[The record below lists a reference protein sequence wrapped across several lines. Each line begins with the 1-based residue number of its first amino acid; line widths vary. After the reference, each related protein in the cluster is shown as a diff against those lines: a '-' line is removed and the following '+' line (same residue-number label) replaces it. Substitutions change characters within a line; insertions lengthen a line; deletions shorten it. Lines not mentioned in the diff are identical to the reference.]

1 MFAIRRLYDLQQLD
15 IEADSAERSLDDVRR
30 RLTDESALAAARRRI
45 EELEGRLAVLE
56 EVRRGQER
64 KVEETRQGLERIES
78 RLYGGVI
85 TNPREL
91 EAADLERS
99 HFQDQQAEQE
109 DNLLTT
115 MVEIEETQ
123 SALKATSE
131 ELARTESARETERPA
146 LEAEESL
153 LAQRLEELRR
163 ARTDALPQFG
173 AQLLA
178 VYERLRGDRNGYAV
192 ARVERGMCQGCRI
205 ALPSA
210 EVQRVRSAQ
219 ELIQCSS
226 CQRILF
232 TA

>member
-1 MFAIRRLYDLQQLD
+1 MFAIKRLYDLQQLD
-15 IEADSAERSLDDVRR
+15 LEADSTHRSLGDIRR
-30 RLTDESALAAARRRI
+30 RLADDSVLVTARRRI
-45 EELEGRLAVLE
+45 EELEARLAVLE
-56 EVRRGQER
+56 PVRRRQDRE
-64 KVEETRQGLERIES
+64 VEETQRRLEGIES

-91 EAADLERS
+91 EAADQERS
-99 HFQDQQAEQE
+99 YLRNRQTEQE
-109 DNLLTT
+109 DDLLST
-115 MVEIEETQ
+115 MVEIDETQ
-123 SALKATSE
+123 SALDVTSE
-131 ELARTESARETERPA
+131 ELSRAETAQEIEHPA

-163 ARTDALPQFG
+163 DRNDALPQFDSHM
-173 AQLLA
+173 LA

-192 ARVERGMCQGCRI
+192 AKVERGMCQGCRI

-219 ELIQCSS
+219 DLIQCSS

-232 TA
+232 AA

>member
-15 IEADSAERSLDDVRR
+15 LESDSVERSLDDVRR
-30 RLTDESALAAARRRI
+30 RLADESALVASRRRI
-45 EELEGRLAVLE
+45 QEMEGRLAGLE
-56 EVRRGQER
+56 EVRRSQER

-99 HFQDQQAEQE
+99 HLQDQQTEQE
-109 DNLLTT
+109 DSLLTT

-123 SALKATSE
+123 SRLEASSE
-131 ELARTESARETERPA
+131 KLARAERARETERPA

-153 LAQRLEELRR
+153 LSQRLEELRR
-163 ARTDALPQFG
+163 DRTESLPQFG
-173 AQLLA
+173 ANLLA

-192 ARVERGMCQGCRI
+192 AMVERGMCQGCRI

>member
-15 IEADSAERSLDDVRR
+15 LEANSVERSLDDVRR
-30 RLTDESALAAARRRI
+30 QLTDESALVTARRRI
-45 EELEGRLAVLE
+45 EEIEGRLTVLE
-56 EVRRGQER
+56 ESRRGQER

-99 HFQDQQAEQE
+99 HFRDQQAEQE

-115 MVEIEETQ
+115 MVEIEENQ
-123 SALKATSE
+123 SVLEAISE
-131 ELARTESARETERPA
+131 ELARAESARETERPA

-153 LAQRLEELRR
+153 LEQRLEELRR
-163 ARTDALPQFG
+163 DRTDALPQFG
-173 AQLLA
+173 AQVLT
-178 VYERLRGDRNGYAV
+178 VYERLREDRNGYAV

>member
-15 IEADSAERSLDDVRR
+15 LEVDSVERSLDDVRHQ
-30 RLTDESALAAARRRI
+30 LMDDSDLVATRRRI
-45 EELEGRLAVLE
+45 DELEGRLGMLDE
-56 EVRRGQER
+56 SRRGQER
-64 KVEETRQGLERIES
+64 KVEETRQGLQRIES

-99 HFQDQQAEQE
+99 HFRDQQDEQE
-109 DNLLTT
+109 DNLLAT
-115 MVEIEETQ
+115 MVEIEDTQ
-123 SALKATSE
+123 SILEATSE
-131 ELARTESARETERPA
+131 ELERAERARETERPA

-153 LAQRLEELRR
+153 LEQRLEELRR
-163 ARTDALPQFG
+163 DRTDSLPQFG
-173 AQLLA
+173 SQLLA
-178 VYERLRGDRNGYAV
+178 VYERLREDRNGYAV

-210 EVQRVRSAQ
+210 EVQRVRSTQ

>member
-15 IEADSAERSLDDVRR
+15 LESDSVERSLDDVRR
-30 RLTDESALAAARRRI
+30 RLADESALVASRRRI
-45 EELEGRLAVLE
+45 QEMEGRLAGLE
-56 EVRRGQER
+56 EVRRSQER
-64 KVEETRQGLERIES
+64 KVEETRQGLERIEN

-99 HFQDQQAEQE
+99 HLQDQQTEQE
-109 DNLLTT
+109 DSLLTT

-123 SALKATSE
+123 SRLEASSE
-131 ELARTESARETERPA
+131 KLASAESARETERPA

-153 LAQRLEELRR
+153 LSQRLEELRR
-163 ARTDALPQFG
+163 DRTESLPQFG
-173 AQLLA
+173 ANLLA

-192 ARVERGMCQGCRI
+192 AMVERGMCQGCRI

>member
-1 MFAIRRLYDLQQLD
+1 MLVIRRLYDLQQLD
-15 IEADSAERSLDDVRR
+15 LETDSVERTIDDVRR
-30 RLTDESALAAARRRI
+30 RLTDESALVTARRRI
-45 EELEGRLAVLE
+45 KELEGRLAVLE
-56 EVRRGQER
+56 EGRRGQER
-64 KVEETRQGLERIES
+64 KVEETRQGLERIEN

-99 HFQDQQAEQE
+99 HFRDQQVEQE
-109 DNLLTT
+109 DNLLAT

-123 SALKATSE
+123 SVLEATSE
-131 ELARTESARETERPA
+131 DLARAESAMETERPA

-153 LAQRLEELRR
+153 LEQRLEELRR
-163 ARTDALPQFG
+163 DRTDALPQFG

-178 VYERLRGDRNGYAV
+178 VYERLREDRNGYAV

>member
-15 IEADSAERSLDDVRR
+15 LESDSVERSLDDVRR
-30 RLTDESALAAARRRI
+30 RLADESALVASRRRI
-45 EELEGRLAVLE
+45 QEMEGRLAGLE
-56 EVRRGQER
+56 EVRRSQER

-99 HFQDQQAEQE
+99 HLQDQQTEQE
-109 DNLLTT
+109 DSLLTT

-123 SALKATSE
+123 SRLEASSE
-131 ELARTESARETERPA
+131 KLARAESARETERPA

-153 LAQRLEELRR
+153 LSQRLEELRR
-163 ARTDALPQFG
+163 DRTESLPQFG
-173 AQLLA
+173 ANLLA

-192 ARVERGMCQGCRI
+192 AMVERGMCQGCRI

>member
-99 HFQDQQAEQE
+99 HFQDQQVEQE

-163 ARTDALPQFG
+163 DRTDALPQLG

>member
-1 MFAIRRLYDLQQLD
+1 MCIRDRD
-15 IEADSAERSLDDVRR
+15 
-30 RLTDESALAAARRRI
+30 
-45 EELEGRLAVLE
+45 
-56 EVRRGQER
+56 R
-64 KVEETRQGLERIES
+64 KVDETRQGLERIES

-99 HFQDQQAEQE
+99 HFRDQQAEQE
-109 DNLLTT
+109 DNLLAT

-123 SALKATSE
+123 NVLEATSE
-131 ELARTESARETERPA
+131 KLAGAESARETERPA
-146 LEAEESL
+146 LEAEKSL
-153 LAQRLEELRR
+153 LEQRLEELRMD
-163 ARTDALPQFG
+163 RTDALPQFG

>member
-15 IEADSAERSLDDVRR
+15 LESDSVERSLDDVRR
-30 RLTDESALAAARRRI
+30 RLADESALVASRRRI
-45 EELEGRLAVLE
+45 QEMEGRLAGLE

-99 HFQDQQAEQE
+99 HLQDQQTEQE
-109 DNLLTT
+109 DSLLTT

-123 SALKATSE
+123 SRLEASSE
-131 ELARTESARETERPA
+131 KLARAESARETERPA

-153 LAQRLEELRR
+153 LSQRLEELRR
-163 ARTDALPQFG
+163 DRTESLPQFG
-173 AQLLA
+173 ANLLA

-192 ARVERGMCQGCRI
+192 AMVERGMCQGCRI

>member
-1 MFAIRRLYDLQQLD
+1 MLVIRRLYDLQQLD
-15 IEADSAERSLDDVRR
+15 LETDSAERSLEDTRR
-30 RLTDESALAAARRRI
+30 RLTDESALVAARRRI

-56 EVRRGQER
+56 EVRRSQER
-64 KVEETRQGLERIES
+64 KVEETRQGLERIEI

-85 TNPREL
+85 TSPREL

-99 HFQDQQAEQE
+99 HFRDQQTAQE
-109 DNLLTT
+109 DNLLVT

-123 SALKATSE
+123 SDLETRSA
-131 ELARTESARETERPA
+131 ELARVESARETERPA

-153 LAQRLEELRR
+153 LAERLEELRR
-163 ARTDALPQFG
+163 DRTDALPQFD
-173 AQLLA
+173 AHLLA

-210 EVQRVRSAQ
+210 EVQRVRSSQ
-219 ELIQCSS
+219 DLIQCSS